1 MSGRAASGGA
11 RFERSALARVAVGG
25 SERRDFLQRL
35 VSNDVSRLESG
46 RGAPTLLLERTGRVV
61 DRVIVADRGD
71 DFLLVGSAGRAP
83 AVVAWL
89 ARYVIA
95 DDVTVEDVG
104 PRTRLVTVVGP
115 RGAEAICR
123 GLGVAVAELGPWE
136 HRRGAAGGEPV
147 LVLRAEDVGG
157 GSFHVIGSPAAT
169 AAASAAV
176 AELPAA
182 DDAAWDALRVA
193 AGVPA
198 FGAEFDERT
207 IPLETRMADAI
218 SFTKGCYVGQEVI
231 ARLHNQD
238 RVKRALVRMRIEAA
252 RPPAPGAAVL
262 VGDEEVGTVTSSAR
276 GPDGPIALGYVKAG
290 LEAPGTRLVA
300 GAAPAEVLPLTPAGD
315 PAWA

>member
-1 MSGRAASGGA
+1 MSGPPADA
-11 RFERSALARVAVGG
+11 RFARNALARVVVGG
-25 SERRDFLQRL
+25 TERRDFLQRL
-35 VSNDVSRLESG
+35 VTNDVSRLTNG

-71 DFLLVGSAGRAP
+71 DFLLVGSAGRAA
-83 AVVAWL
+83 AVVAWISK
-89 ARYVIA
+89 YVIA

-115 RGAEAICR
+115 RGAEAIR
-123 GLGVAVAELGPWE
+123 AGLGVAAAELGPWE

-157 GSFHVIGSPAAT
+157 ASFHVVGSPAAIDAT
-169 AAASAAV
+169 TSALESV
-176 AELPAA
+176 PAA
-182 DDAAWDALRVA
+182 DESAWEALRIA

-218 SFTKGCYVGQEVI
+218 SFGKGCYVGQEVI

-238 RVKRALVRMRIEAA
+238 RVKRALVRMRIDA
-252 RPPAPGAAVL
+252 RDAPAPGAPVL
-262 VGDEEVGTVTSSAR
+262 AGDEEVGVVTSSAR
-276 GPDGPIALGYVKAG
+276 GPDGPIALGYVRAG
-290 LEAPGTRLVA
+290 REAPGTRLVA
-300 GAAPAEVLPLTPAGD
+300 GGAPAEVLTLTPAGD